1 MTTLQHI
8 NRSML
13 AMAVLAISGSA
24 VASAQ
29 YKFTK
34 IDIPKSIGTSAL
46 GISNKNEVVGQ
57 YVPFQSNQNL
67 GFWRTN
73 DVPAIWH
80 YPLSDPKGDGYYTGA
95 NSIDSG
101 RIVVGAYET
110 ASSVNG
116 ISDVGMFL
124 NGGTYFDFTVNGCR
138 STVVNGINDRGETAG
153 SCFLPTSDDVIGW
166 FSTRLTGVVTFRCP
180 GSSETYAYA
189 INNARS
195 IVGLCVTSSGEH
207 GYLRDAQGNFVAI
220 DFPNAYATF
229 ANGISDTG
237 VISGTFQDSSM
248 THHGFIFSSGIFVQV
263 DVPGASSTYVNQIN
277 KHGHFVG
284 SYDDPKTGH
293 GYGFLAK
300 PIPGASILVE
310 SEDSLN

>member
-1 MTTLQHI
+1 
-8 NRSML
+8 ML
-13 AMAVLAISGSA
+13 TIGALAVSTGA

-34 IDIPKSIGTSAL
+34 INIPQSIDTSAF

-57 YVPFQSNQNL
+57 YTPLQSSQTY

-73 DVPAIWH
+73 DIPAIWH
-80 YPLSDPKGDGYYTGA
+80 YPLEDPNGDGTITSAG
-95 NSIDSG
+95 SIDSG
-101 RIVVGAYET
+101 RIVVGSYE
-110 ASSVNG
+110 ASSSVNG
-116 ISDVGMFL
+116 IWDVGMFI
-124 NGGTYFDFTVNGCR
+124 NGGTYFDFTVTGCR

-153 SCFLPTSDDVIGW
+153 TCYLPESGDAIGW
-166 FSTRLTGVVTFRCP
+166 YSTRPTGVVTFRCP
-180 GSSETYAYA
+180 GSSATYAYA
-189 INNARS
+189 INETRS

-207 GYLRDAQGNFVAI
+207 GFLRDAQGNFVAI

-229 ANGISDTG
+229 AMGISDTG
-237 VISGTFQDSSM
+237 VVSGTFQDGSM
-248 THHGFIFSSGIFVQV
+248 THHGFIFSAGTFTQV

-293 GYGFLAK
+293 GYGFIAK
-300 PIPGASILVE
+300 PIPAASILVE
-310 SEDSLN
+310 